1 MKMENVDIA
10 MHRGRTPYEAKGR
23 DWHAAAE
30 ARRNTEG
37 CWKPAEAETE
47 AWSRWSLQQPARQGT
62 NPVDT
67 LNSNW

>member
-47 AWSRWSLQQPARQGT
+47 AWSRWSRTACKEP
-62 NPVDT
+62 T
-67 LNSNW
+67 LWTR